1 MMMTRPRRATM
12 PTKPPQPT
20 TPSRPNRPAAD
31 GLSQREL
38 VALSLLLCNK

>member
-1 MMMTRPRRATM
+1 MTTKTTQRTSPSSPQRFTAT
-12 PTKPPQPT
+12 
-20 TPSRPNRPAAD
+20 

>member
-1 MMMTRPRRATM
+1 MTS
-12 PTKPPQPT
+12 KPAQPT
-20 TPSRPNRPAAD
+20 IPRPNRFAAD